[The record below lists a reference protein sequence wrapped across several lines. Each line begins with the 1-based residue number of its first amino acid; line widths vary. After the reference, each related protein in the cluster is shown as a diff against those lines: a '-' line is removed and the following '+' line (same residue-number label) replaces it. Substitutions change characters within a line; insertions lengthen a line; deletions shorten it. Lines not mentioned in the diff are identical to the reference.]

1 MAIIQRSILADM
13 ELASAFG
20 HNWRKNSPTQTNRL
34 VDFRMEKINSEVS
47 LFSAAGNSLNNKIP
61 ILYHF
66 YIIWMQVIL
75 NSLFQ
80 VVNSSV
86 LVEHINLLRS
96 DHSRFWSVNNKK
108 YFTSLPAIVLTD
120 TGSRLGIFS
129 ILMNSSTRSLP
140 RRHDHLLPWPV

>member
-13 ELASAFG
+13 ELASAYA
-20 HNWRKNSPTQTNRL
+20 HNWRKNIPSQTNRL

-47 LFSAAGNSLNNKIP
+47 LFSAEGNSFNNKIS

-66 YIIWMQVIL
+66 HIILMQV
-75 NSLFQ
+75 NPNPLFQ

-96 DHSRFWSVNNKK
+96 DHTRFWSVNNKK

-120 TGSRLGIFS
+120 TGSRLSIFFHYYEFS
-129 ILMNSSTRSLP
+129 HQVPTEAA
-140 RRHDHLLPWPV
+140 